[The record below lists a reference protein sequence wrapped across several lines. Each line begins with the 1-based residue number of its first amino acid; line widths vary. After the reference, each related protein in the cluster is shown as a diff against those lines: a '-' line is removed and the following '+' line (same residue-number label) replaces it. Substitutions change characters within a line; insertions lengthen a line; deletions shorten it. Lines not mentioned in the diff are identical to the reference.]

1 MALTF
6 NEDRNDTIAAI
17 ATGLTQSGIGIIR
30 ISGPDAI
37 QVGDRIAKTRKG
49 KRVSDFEPSVMHFCD
64 ITDPYTKE
72 KLDECLVTAFHAPHS
87 YTTEDTVEIS
97 THGGVYVMNEVLS
110 LCLRQGARLAEPGE
124 FTKRAFLGGRIDLT
138 QAEAVMDLISSEN
151 DFARKTALR
160 QMDGALKDEIESIR
174 ERILH
179 EEAFIESAL
188 DDPENYSMDGYPEK
202 LKRICSDLVDSLNAM
217 ILRSRNGRVPRTG
230 VRTVIVGKPN
240 AGKSSLLNYLTG
252 EERAIVTDVP
262 GTTRDTL
269 EEKVRLGDVELVL
282 TDTAGIHETDDAVER
297 IGVERATKALDDADL
312 VLYLIDSADGITGED
327 EKIATLIAKRVLS
340 GNTRCIVLF
349 NKSDLPGRVS
359 DEDTKRLFRIAMTGA
374 GKAPDEVINYR
385 KIDSLHISVKDG
397 TGLSDLKDKIGQMFR
412 TGELLSSNEVLLTSG
427 RQLQEAV
434 KARDSLLLVM
444 QSIEKGMTEEVYSP
458 DLMAAYAALGRITG
472 EQVEDDLV
480 EKIFSEFCLGK

>member
-202 LKRICSDLVDSLNAM
+202 LKRICSDLVSLSATRAATVSYR
-217 ILRSRNGRVPRTG
+217 LRPLHSGSGSTTAAPR
-230 VRTVIVGKPN
+230 
-240 AGKSSLLNYLTG
+240 
-252 EERAIVTDVP
+252 
-262 GTTRDTL
+262 
-269 EEKVRLGDVELVL
+269 
-282 TDTAGIHETDDAVER
+282 
-297 IGVERATKALDDADL
+297 
-312 VLYLIDSADGITGED
+312 
-327 EKIATLIAKRVLS
+327 LS
-340 GNTRCIVLF
+340 
-349 NKSDLPGRVS
+349 
-359 DEDTKRLFRIAMTGA
+359 RIAA
-374 GKAPDEVINYR
+374 
-385 KIDSLHISVKDG
+385 
-397 TGLSDLKDKIGQMFR
+397 F
-412 TGELLSSNEVLLTSG
+412 
-427 RQLQEAV
+427 
-434 KARDSLLLVM
+434 
-444 QSIEKGMTEEVYSP
+444 
-458 DLMAAYAALGRITG
+458 
-472 EQVEDDLV
+472 
-480 EKIFSEFCLGK
+480 FSW